1 MPRKFTAPKD
11 PFADLPDDFR
21 DAVDAA
27 DRDGIR
33 KLIAEAAI
41 AQAELMEA
49 QAQDEDYKLL
59 KEQAREAGAVYRDG
73 TKTNKLK
80 IKYAKMVLEGK
91 GG

>member
-1 MPRKFTAPKD
+1 MPKPARE
-11 PFADLPDDFR
+11 PFADLSEDFR
-21 DAVDAA
+21 NQVDAA

-49 QAQDEDYKLL
+49 QKDDEDYQSA
-59 KEQAREAGAVYRDG
+59 KEAAREAGAVYREG
-73 TKTNKLK
+73 TKANTLK
-80 IKYAKMVLEGK
+80 IKYARQALEGK